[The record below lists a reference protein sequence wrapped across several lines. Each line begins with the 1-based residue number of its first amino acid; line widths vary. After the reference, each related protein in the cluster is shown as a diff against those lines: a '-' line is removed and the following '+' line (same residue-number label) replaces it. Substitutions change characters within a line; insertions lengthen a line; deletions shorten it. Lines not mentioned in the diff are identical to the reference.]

1 VKKALLISLVAL
13 LPACA
18 SQSSSSTVSSDSDS
32 VVILIKDKKQ
42 TAGVYEP
49 SSVSVLSGSELI
61 FKNES
66 AAPHNVVWQ
75 KHPGEKP
82 AQSDLMAKGASYS
95 ISLEK
100 AGLYEYICTLHPTM
114 RGSVSVSQ

>member
-1 VKKALLISLVAL
+1 
-13 LPACA
+13 
-18 SQSSSSTVSSDSDS
+18 
-32 VVILIKDKKQ
+32 VILIKDKKQ